1 VDPDGDKLRIVSV
14 SSPSPKGG
22 SIIINDNDGAGS
34 TTVTYTPPVDFV
46 GSDSFAY
53 VISDNKGATNEA
65 IVKIAIRGV
74 DEQNLDNDKKGP
86 SSLDKNTGALRED
99 KSTKISRADN
109 VTPVADAGPDLI
121 AREGTAVFLDGS
133 NSFDKDGK
141 ITSYKWEQTI
151 GPRVLLT
158 NSNQEKASFLTPPA
172 PEESILGFKL
182 TVSDNAGSDSSD
194 RVNIMILNDTR
205 EK

>member
-14 SSPSPKGG
+14 SSPTPKGG
-22 SIIINDNDGAGS
+22 SIIINDNNGAGS

-141 ITSYKWEQTI
+141 VISYKWEQTN
-151 GPRVLLT
+151 GPRVLLIHPD
-158 NSNQEKASFLTPPA
+158 QEKASFLTPTILQD
-172 PEESILGFKL
+172 SVLGFKL
-182 TVSDNAGSDSSD
+182 TVSDNAGYDSSD
-194 RVNIMILNDTR
+194 RVNIMISNGTR
-205 EK
+205 AK